1 MAANPNR
8 GQRSQAPPTSDGLIK
23 QAQDQL
29 VGTQGKLI
37 EAVMTMQ
44 EPMTDALR
52 KTFAMAGD
60 VISTGQ
66 RVAPF
71 DKFVEIQLDLVHK
84 LFDLQV
90 GLVKMVFEAQSDL
103 VKTTQRVLQPDSDT
117 SSPATASTTID
128 LRRSPEDHPVAATT
142 TS

>member
-8 GQRSQAPPTSDGLIK
+8 GQRSQAPPKSDGLI
-23 QAQDQL
+23 QQTQDQL
-29 VGTQGKLI
+29 VDTQGKLI

-66 RVAPF
+66 RVAPL
-71 DKFVEIQLDLVHK
+71 DKLVEIQLDLVHK

-103 VKTTQRVLQPDSDT
+103 VKTTHRVLQPDSDT

-128 LRRSPEDHPVAATT
+128 LRRSPEEHPAAATT
-142 TS
+142 AP